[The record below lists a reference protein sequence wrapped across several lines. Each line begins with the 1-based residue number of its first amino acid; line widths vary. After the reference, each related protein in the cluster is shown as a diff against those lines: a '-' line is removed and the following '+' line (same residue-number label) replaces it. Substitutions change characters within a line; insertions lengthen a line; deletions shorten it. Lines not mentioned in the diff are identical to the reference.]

1 MVKKVMPEVLL
12 VTTIGRKCLI
22 LQLFEVNKLG
32 FVNIQC
38 VIRMRVGCTAPV
50 LRNDI
55 ACLLY
60 TSDAADE

>member
-38 VIRMRVGCTAPV
+38 VIKCELDVPLGP
-50 LRNDI
+50 
-55 ACLLY
+55 
-60 TSDAADE
+60 EK